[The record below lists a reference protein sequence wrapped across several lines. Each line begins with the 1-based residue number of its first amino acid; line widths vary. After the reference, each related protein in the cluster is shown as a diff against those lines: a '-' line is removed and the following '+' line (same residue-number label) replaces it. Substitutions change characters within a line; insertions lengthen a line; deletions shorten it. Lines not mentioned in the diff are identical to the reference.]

1 MTRTAFDGRYLSL
14 TSFRKD
20 GTAVSTPVWFMTDG
34 GRLLVETG
42 ADSYKVRRI
51 RRNPSITIAPC
62 TATGRLRG
70 TPVAATAV
78 LLPDSEVARAEQL
91 MARKYRLD
99 LLFIKPLRRLQ
110 AVLSRGRAD
119 RRPVVLAITTGTRE
133 E

>member
-70 TPVAATAV
+70 TPVAATAE